1 MKYFIAFLI
10 TIILHISLYFY
21 LNKKDIKTPTKIS
34 STNKTTNIQYVRLKL
49 KSNMIKKSIKNK
61 NLKKIPKKNKN
72 LKKIPKKNKTIKKT
86 FIKKYIKKPILKAKK
101 FKKQEQ
107 KSSLLKSYTKK
118 TIIKKKIAKEV
129 IKDIKKEKFDK
140 ITKEFIDLYGKE
152 FDSFDNK
159 TKKFLINNIK
169 DIGFITQ
176 RYLEYP
182 YLSVQ
187 TRQSGVSVVE
197 FYLNPNGTISKLK
210 TKKSSGYFLLD
221 DNTIETIQEAYSE
234 YPRPKKPTLIK
245 IFVKYILK

>member
-1 MKYFIAFLI
+1 LKYFIAFLI

-34 STNKTTNIQYVRLKL
+34 STNKTTNIQYVRLKS
-49 KSNMIKKSIKNK
+49 KSNIIKKSIKNK
-61 NLKKIPKKNKN
+61 NKKKLI
-72 LKKIPKKNKTIKKT
+72 KKIPKKNKTIKKT
-86 FIKKYIKKPILKAKK
+86 FIKKYKKKPILKAKK